1 MQRLAVVV
9 LNYNDYE
16 NTEAQVERIL
26 HYECINHIIV
36 VDNCSSDES
45 AEKLEKRL
53 LLWNEAFSV
62 DKVRLRRAK
71 RNGGYGAGNNLGM
84 REAEKLGMDYVLI
97 ANPDVSF
104 SEEVPKELLRCFER
118 EIKKEKELR
127 LGVLSCRMVDKQGG
141 LQQTAWRRR
150 GFYGELMNSAP
161 LLRRVFWRFLNY
173 PKGCFGGGEG
183 AFKERNS
190 RIKERKSHK
199 KEKNDF
205 CGEHHFAK
213 ERDTFTTGAEDS
225 ERTENSRLENSAR
238 NEAKQFIKVGVVH
251 GSLLMLSMEAFRKS
265 GGFDERVFLYCEE
278 NILAARMEKAG
289 FSTGL
294 LPDIYYL
301 HENGG
306 STEKSYSAVLP
317 RQRIRQSSERYY
329 YKHYLHIK
337 PIQQLLCLL
346 VQGIVLMET
355 AVCDWL
361 RKREI
366 G

>member
-16 NTEAQVERIL
+16 NTAAQVERIL

-36 VDNCSSDES
+36 VDNCSSDRS
-45 AEKLEKRL
+45 AEKLEKRIQ
-53 LLWNEAFSV
+53 LWNEAFSV
-62 DKVRLRRAK
+62 DKVRFRRAE

-118 EIKKEKELR
+118 EIKKEKELP
-127 LGVLSCRMVDKQGG
+127 LGVLSCCMVDKQGG

-173 PKGCFGGGEG
+173 PKGYFGGGES
-183 AFKERNS
+183 AFKGRN
-190 RIKERKSHK
+190 RGIKEENAFSA
-199 KEKNDF
+199 EN
-205 CGEHHFAK
+205 HFA
-213 ERDTFTTGAEDS
+213 RTGDTVG
-225 ERTENSRLENSAR
+225 TEKKDLKRIENLEG
-238 NEAKQFIKVGVVH
+238 NEEKQFIKVGVVH

-337 PIQQLLCLL
+337 PMQQLLCLL

-355 AVCDWL
+355 AVCDWF